1 MGTDRTRGNAAG
13 AAEFQALTRGEGMTK
28 PSASRKSRIKNLS
41 AKTVANKKAK
51 SVRGGALASYLVLK
65 GQKQGDIKEG
75 STK

>member
-1 MGTDRTRGNAAG
+1 MTRV
-13 AAEFQALTRGEGMTK
+13 ERMRK
-28 PSASRKSRIKNLS
+28 PRDSRKSRVKNLS
-41 AKTVANKKAK
+41 AKTIANKKAK